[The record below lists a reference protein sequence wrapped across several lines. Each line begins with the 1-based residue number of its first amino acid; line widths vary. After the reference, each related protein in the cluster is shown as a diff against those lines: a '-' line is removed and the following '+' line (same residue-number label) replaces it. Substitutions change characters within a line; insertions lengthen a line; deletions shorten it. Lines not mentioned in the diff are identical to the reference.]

1 MSERASER
9 MSAADRASEAS
20 SAEQANERTSEWP
33 SPLRVDFIVIL
44 PTVTFMIG
52 ATRTGWNPGGSDIL
66 LRNHLVS
73 DFVHQMLPDH
83 HCQVRQLT

>member
-1 MSERASER
+1 MRERGARTSERK
-9 MSAADRASEAS
+9 
-20 SAEQANERTSEWP
+20 SEWP